1 MFKYELKNPNKLNET
16 IIQVIVFFDLFDF
29 PVTAY
34 EVWHYLDKRIS
45 FQDIIRTLE
54 TIPEIESKNGLFF
67 LLGRAEIIKI
77 RQTRHNYF
85 LRKYKI
91 AKKFARYFSFLPYI
105 KVITL
110 SNSIGQ
116 FNLRDGSDID
126 FFIIT
131 SPRRI
136 WLTRLFCAGIAKI
149 LNRRPTPKNKKDKIC
164 LSFYISEENLNL
176 DNLQIDGGDPYFFFW
191 LRSLVLLYNK
201 NNVFGEFLTAN
212 GLPNEEIPIHFSEK
226 KLFQKQKNILLSPIL
241 NYLEALAKKVQLI
254 VMSPALK
261 EAMNNSV
268 GVVISDNVL
277 KLYLQDKRI
286 EYAEKYAN
294 RIHQIFKKNN

>member
-1 MFKYELKNPNKLNET
+1 MFKYELNNQDKLNET

-29 PVTAY
+29 PLTAF
-34 EVWHYLDKRIS
+34 ELWHYLDKQIRL
-45 FQDIIRTLE
+45 QDIINVLE
-54 TIPEIESKNGLFF
+54 VAPEIESKNGLYF
-67 LLGRAEIIKI
+67 LAGRGEILKT
-77 RQTRHNYF
+77 RRERHNYF

-91 AKKFARYFSFLPYI
+91 AQRFVRYFSFLPFI

-126 FFIIT
+126 LFIIT
-131 SPRRI
+131 ARRRI

-176 DNLQIDGGDPYFFFW
+176 DNLQMANGDPYFFFW

-201 NNVFGEFLTAN
+201 DKVYEKFLVAN
-212 GLPNEEIPIHFSEK
+212 CLPLSEISAQSLDSVPAV
-226 KLFQKQKNILLSPIL
+226 KQKTAGL
-241 NYLEALAKKVQLI
+241 NKTFNYFERVAQKIQLI

-261 EAMNNSV
+261 KAMNNSI
-268 GVVISDNVL
+268 GVVISDNIL
-277 KLYLQDKRI
+277 KLYLHDKRL

-294 RIHQIFKKNN
+294 RLRQIFEKNN

>member
-1 MFKYELKNPNKLNET
+1 MFKYEVTNQEKLNET
-16 IIQVIVFFDLFDF
+16 IIQVVVFFDLFDF
-29 PVTAY
+29 PVTAF
-34 EVWHYLDKRIS
+34 ELWHYLDKQIKL
-45 FQDIIRTLE
+45 QDIINVLE
-54 TIPEIESKNGLFF
+54 VAPEIESKNGLY
-67 LLGRAEIIKI
+67 LLAGRGELLKT
-77 RQTRHNYF
+77 RQARHNYF

-91 AKKFARYFSFLPYI
+91 AQRFVRYFSFLPFI

-126 FFIIT
+126 IFIIT
-131 SPRRI
+131 ARRRI

-149 LNRRPTPKNKKDKIC
+149 LNSRPTPKNKKDKIC

-176 DNLQIDGGDPYFFFW
+176 DNLQIVDGDPYFFFW

-201 NNVFGEFLTAN
+201 DKVYEEFLIAN
-212 GLPNEEIPIHFSEK
+212 RLPLSEISGQSLDGVPAG
-226 KLFQKQKNILLSPIL
+226 KQKTAGPNKML
-241 NYLEALAKKVQLI
+241 NYFERAAQKIQLI

-261 EAMNNSV
+261 KAINNSI
-268 GVVISDNVL
+268 GVVISDNIL
-277 KLYLQDKRI
+277 KLYIHDKRL

-294 RIHQIFKKNN
+294 RISQIFEKIN

>member
-1 MFKYELKNPNKLNET
+1 LP
-16 IIQVIVFFDLFDF
+16 
-29 PVTAY
+29 
-34 EVWHYLDKRIS
+34 
-45 FQDIIRTLE
+45 
-54 TIPEIESKNGLFF
+54 
-67 LLGRAEIIKI
+67 GRVGIIKI

-91 AKKFARYFSFLPYI
+91 AKKFVRYFSFLPFI
-105 KVITL
+105 KVIAL

-176 DNLQIDGGDPYFFFW
+176 DNLQIDSGDPYFFFW

-201 NNVFGEFLTAN
+201 EGVYENFLSTN
-212 GLPNEEIPIHFSEK
+212 YLPCKEISTQSSEK
-226 KLFQKQKNILLSPIL
+226 KVFRKQKKTILSSIS
-241 NYLEALAKKVQLI
+241 NCLERGAKRIQLA
-254 VMSPALK
+254 VMSRALK

-268 GVVISDNVL
+268 GVVISDNIL

>member
-1 MFKYELKNPNKLNET
+1 MFKYELTNHNKLNET

-34 EVWHYLDKRIS
+34 EIWHYLEKQIR

-54 TIPEIESKNGLFF
+54 ITPEIETSNGFFF
-67 LLGRAEIIKI
+67 LPGRAEIIKT
-77 RQTRHNYF
+77 RQVRHNYF

-91 AKKFARYFSFLPYI
+91 AQRFVRCFSYLPFI

-131 SPRRI
+131 SARRI

-176 DNLQIDGGDPYFFFW
+176 DSLQMVNGDPYFYFW

-201 NNVFGEFLTAN
+201 DRVYENFLNAN
-212 GLPNEEIPIHFSEK
+212 SLPLMEIVSKPLDTIAPT
-226 KLFQKQKNILLSPIL
+226 KQKKTGLNSSV
-241 NYLEALAKKVQLI
+241 NYLEQVAKRVQLI

-261 EAMNNSV
+261 KAMNNSV
-268 GVVISDNVL
+268 GVVISDNIL
-277 KLYLQDKRI
+277 KLYLFDKRL

-294 RIHQIFKKNN
+294 RNRQIFEKNN

>member
-1 MFKYELKNPNKLNET
+1 MFKYELNNYDKLNET

-29 PVTAY
+29 PLTAY
-34 EVWHYLDKRIS
+34 ELWYYLDKQIS
-45 FQDIIRTLE
+45 FQDIIHVLE
-54 TIPEIESKNGLFF
+54 TTPEIENKNGFFF
-67 LLGRAEIIKI
+67 LVGRAEIIKI
-77 RQTRHNYF
+77 RQARHNYF

-91 AKKFARYFSFLPYI
+91 AQRFVSYFSILPFI

-126 FFIIT
+126 IFIIT
-131 SPRRI
+131 ARRRI

-149 LNRRPTPKNKKDKIC
+149 LNSRPTPKNKKDKIC
-164 LSFYISEENLNL
+164 LSFYISEGNLNL
-176 DNLQIDGGDPYFFFW
+176 DNLQIVDGDPYFFFW

-201 NNVFGEFLTAN
+201 DKVYEKFLVANCLPLSEISGQSLDSVTA
-212 GLPNEEIPIHFSEK
+212 G
-226 KLFQKQKNILLSPIL
+226 KQKTTGPNKIL
-241 NYLEALAKKVQLI
+241 NYFERAAKKVQLI

-261 EAMNNSV
+261 KAINNSI
-268 GVVISDNVL
+268 GVVISDNIL
-277 KLYLQDKRI
+277 KLYIHDKRL

-294 RIHQIFKKNN
+294 RISQIFEKIN